1 MWAGRMLFKDI
12 RGRDDSM
19 DRSPTETSAT
29 QWDDLLC
36 LPGPRHQ
43 VVHSHSSGLGEQSRH
58 SHKPSMW
65 WMFRASRQHV
75 ILCIYTLNSLSAAH
89 THIKFMGHSV
99 KLLCSSSAVRLCQ
112 WPAATVPLLSL
123 LLSCSSEAQLE
134 LAVMGLSSSRS
145 RGAGLSWRLLKQV
158 LQTRLG
164 SNSCWLGTG
173 IFWSQQLAQN
183 TLPQFLQGDTDGSLL
198 DSQTEP
204 LYTYSYHASPLYTI
218 QIH

>member
-1 MWAGRMLFKDI
+1 MRRPSLPAWSKTPGCPL
-12 RGRDDSM
+12 S
-19 DRSPTETSAT
+19 
-29 QWDDLLC
+29 LL
-36 LPGPRHQ
+36 GPRRAVPSQPQTLH
-43 VVHSHSSGLGEQSRH
+43 VVNVQSITSTRH
-58 SHKPSMW
+58 PLYIHIKLLICS
-65 WMFRASRQHV
+65 
-75 ILCIYTLNSLSAAH
+75 TH

-204 LYTYSYHASPLYTI
+204 LYTYSYHASPCTLFRSTRSAPGPVL
-218 QIH
+218 HTWSTGLV